1 MPERLSTIRN
11 LRLRN
16 LVLVFLLTYGSLPL
30 VIAALATVSQNR
42 RLVETQEQISLTH
55 RVEALSGALASRLE
69 SGRRRLAEIGTVL
82 VSIPRREMSP
92 AVRDRWVDDTLRA
105 FAARNADL
113 LYTDVLLLDE
123 GREFGPSDVPAPI
136 RAAMAS
142 AIDAALQSGVGS
154 TRFFALAADREPAAI
169 VTEVATRPGRREPAV
184 ILAGLVRLPF
194 RPEGQTMTF
203 LLDVRGDIL
212 WAEKPDAA
220 YEQALHDST
229 LVEDFVRRPSV
240 FVSEHW
246 LEIGARKQRMIAQ
259 VSPIGDVGWGLVVQ
273 QPQSEAFGIARQ
285 VVNSTLISALLML
298 VLALVFAVGASQL
311 FSRPIQRLAS
321 TSAEIAAGN
330 FGGRVSET
338 GFSRE
343 LGELARNFNVMSG
356 HVEESIAR
364 LRRAAEENHLLFVGS
379 IRALLAAVEAKEPYT
394 RGHSERVAAY
404 SQAIA
409 RHLELS
415 PELQEQIWVAGLVHD
430 VGKIG
435 IDDRI
440 LKKGNALTEDEFDA
454 IKRHPII
461 GEEIMAPIEQLSY
474 SLPAIRWHHEK
485 WNGRGYPDG
494 LRREA
499 IPLPARI
506 VSVADS
512 FDAMTTQRVYQEPL
526 SPPEAVAWIRQQNG
540 VSFDARV
547 VEAFMRAYVAGEI
560 KPPESSE
567 LERPR
572 PALRP
577 AAAAVGESVY
587 T

>member
-1 MPERLSTIRN
+1 MPERLSSIRN

-16 LVLVFLLTYGSLPL
+16 LVLVFLLTYGTLPL
-30 VIAALATVSQNR
+30 VIAALATVGQNR
-42 RLVETQEQISLTH
+42 KLVETQEQISLTH
-55 RVEALSGALASRLE
+55 RVEALSGGLGNRLE
-69 SGRRRLAEIGTVL
+69 SGRRRLAELGSILT
-82 VSIPRREMSP
+82 SIPRREMGS
-92 AVRDRWVDDTLRA
+92 AVRDRWIDDTLRA

-113 LYTDVLLLDE
+113 LYPHVLLLEDR
-123 GREFGPSDVPAPI
+123 REFGPAGMPASI
-136 RAAMAS
+136 DSAMSS
-142 AIDAALQSGVGS
+142 ALAEALESGVGR
-154 TRFFALAADREPAAI
+154 TRFLAVSADRRPTALI
-169 VTEVATRPGRREPAV
+169 TEVAAYPDRKSPAV
-184 ILAGLVRLPF
+184 VLAGLVSLPF
-194 RPEGQTMTF
+194 RPEGQTMSF
-203 LLDVRGDIL
+203 LIDGRGGIL
-212 WAEKPDAA
+212 WSEKADAA
-220 YEQALHDST
+220 YEDALRSST
-229 LVEDFVRRPSV
+229 LVKDFVRRPSV

-246 LEIGARKQRMIAQ
+246 LEIGEHKQRMIAQ

-273 QPQSEAFGIARQ
+273 QPKSEAFGAARQ
-285 VVNSTLISALLML
+285 VVNSTLVSALLML

-321 TSAEIAAGN
+321 KSAEIASGN
-330 FGGRVSET
+330 FGGRVSQT

-343 LGELARNFNVMSG
+343 LANLAQNFNVMSS

-404 SQAIA
+404 SRAIA
-409 RHLELS
+409 QHLDLS
-415 PELQEQIWVAGLVHD
+415 PQLQEQIWVSGLVHD

-440 LKKGNALTEDEFDA
+440 LKKGNALTEEEFEA

-461 GEEIMAPIEQLSY
+461 GEEIMAPIAQLSY

-526 SPPEAVAWIRQQNG
+526 SPAEAVAWIRQQNG
-540 VSFDARV
+540 VSFDAKV
-547 VEAFMRAYVAGEI
+547 VEAFMKAWVAQEI
-560 KPPESSE
+560 KPPDSTE
-567 LERPR
+567 LRPR
-572 PALRP
+572 PAPRS
-577 AAAAVGESVY
+577 AVAVGESVY

>member
-1 MPERLSTIRN
+1 MPGRLSRIGN

-30 VIAALATVSQNR
+30 VIAALATVGQNR
-42 RLVETQEQISLTH
+42 QLVETQEQISLTH
-55 RVEALSGALASRLE
+55 RVEALSGALGNRLE
-69 SGRRRLAEIGTVL
+69 SGRRRLGELGTVL
-82 VSIPRREMSP
+82 TSIPRQQMSG
-92 AVRDRWVDDTLRA
+92 AVRDRWIDDTLRA
-105 FAARNADL
+105 FAARNSDL
-113 LYTDVLLLDE
+113 LYPHILLLDE
-123 GREFGPSDVPAPI
+123 GREFGPAEMPASI
-136 RAAMAS
+136 ESAMSRAAAE
-142 AIDAALQSGVGS
+142 ALAAGAGS
-154 TRFFALAADREPAAI
+154 TRFLAVSTERRPAAL
-169 VTEVATRPGRREPAV
+169 VTDVATYPGRRSPAI
-184 ILAGLVRLPF
+184 ILTGLVSLPF
-194 RPEGQTMTF
+194 RPEGPTMTF
-203 LLDVRGDIL
+203 LIDGRGEIL
-212 WAEKPDAA
+212 WSEKADAA
-220 YEQALHDST
+220 YEEALRGST
-229 LVEDFVRRPSV
+229 LVQDFVRRPSV
-240 FVSEHW
+240 FVSEYW
-246 LEIGARKQRMIAQ
+246 LEIGESKQRMIAQ
-259 VSPIGDVGWGLVVQ
+259 VSPIGYVGWGLIVQ
-273 QPQSEAFGIARQ
+273 QPKSEAFGAARQ
-285 VVNSTLISALLML
+285 VFNSTLISALLML
-298 VLALVFAVGASQL
+298 VLALVFAVGVSQL
-311 FSRPIQRLAS
+311 VSRPIQRLAS
-321 TSAEIAAGN
+321 TSAEIASGN

-343 LGELARNFNVMSG
+343 LSNLARNFNVMSS

-404 SQAIA
+404 SRAIA
-409 RHLELS
+409 RHLDLA
-415 PELQEQIWVAGLVHD
+415 PELREQIWVAGLVHD

-440 LKKGNALTEDEFDA
+440 LKKGNALTEEEFEA

-512 FDAMTTQRVYQEPL
+512 FDAMTTQRVYQQPL
-526 SPPEAVAWIRQQNG
+526 SPAEAVAWIRQQNG
-540 VSFDARV
+540 VSFDAKV
-547 VEAFMRAYVAGEI
+547 VEAFMKAYVAQEI
-560 KPPESSE
+560 RPPEATE
-567 LERPR
+567 LRPR
-572 PALRP
+572 PAPRP
-577 AAAAVGESVY
+577 AVAVGVGESLY

>member
-1 MPERLSTIRN
+1 MPERLSRIRN

-16 LVLVFLLTYGSLPL
+16 LVLVFLLTYGTLPL
-30 VIAALATVSQNR
+30 VIAALATVGQNR

-55 RVEALSGALASRLE
+55 RVEALSTDLGNRLE
-69 SGRRRLAEIGTVL
+69 SGRRRLAELGTVL
-82 VSIPRREMSP
+82 VSMPRSGMSE
-92 AVRDRWVDDTLRA
+92 AVRDRWVDDTLRT
-105 FAARNADL
+105 FAGRNADL
-113 LYTDVLLLDE
+113 LYPHVVLLE
-123 GREFGPSDVPAPI
+123 KGREFGPAGVPPTI
-136 RAAMAS
+136 ESTMSR
-142 AIDAALQSGVGS
+142 AIDDSIKRGRGSTSFFAVNAGRQPAAL
-154 TRFFALAADREPAAI
+154 
-169 VTEVATRPGRREPAV
+169 VTEVAVYPGKKQAV
-184 ILAGLVRLPF
+184 VVLAGLVSLPF
-194 RPEGQTMTF
+194 RPEGQTTTF
-203 LLDVRGDIL
+203 LIDSRGDIL
-212 WAEKPDAA
+212 WSEKPDAA
-220 YEQALHDST
+220 YEKALRDST
-229 LVEDFVRRPSV
+229 LVADFVRRPSV

-246 LEIGARKQRMIAQ
+246 LEIGQREQRMIAQ

-273 QPQSEAFGIARQ
+273 QPRSEAFGAARQ
-285 VVNSTLISALLML
+285 VVNSTLVSALLML

-330 FGGRVSET
+330 FGGRVFEG

-343 LGELARNFNVMSG
+343 LSNLADNFNVMSS
-356 HVEESIAR
+356 HVEESVAR

-379 IRALLAAVEAKEPYT
+379 IRALLAAIEAKEPYT

-404 SQAIA
+404 SRAIA
-409 RHLELS
+409 RHFGLT
-415 PELQEQIWVAGLVHD
+415 PEIEEQIWVSGLVHD

-435 IDDRI
+435 IEDGI
-440 LKKGNALTEDEFDA
+440 LKKGNALTEEEFEA

-461 GEEIMAPIEQLSY
+461 GEEILAPIEQLSY

-512 FDAMTTQRVYQEPL
+512 FDAMTTQRVYQQPL
-526 SPPEAVAWIRQQNG
+526 SPTEAVAWIRQQSG
-540 VSFDARV
+540 VSFDAKV
-547 VEAFMRAYVAGEI
+547 VEAFMKAYVAQEI
-560 KPPESSE
+560 QPPEATE
-567 LERPR
+567 LRTR
-572 PALRP
+572 PAQRP
-577 AAAAVGESVY
+577 AAVAVGESVY

>member
-1 MPERLSTIRN
+1 MPERLSSIRN

-30 VIAALATVSQNR
+30 VIAALATVGQNR
-42 RLVETQEQISLTH
+42 QLVETQEQISLTH
-55 RVEALSGALASRLE
+55 RVEALSGALGNRLE
-69 SGRRRLAEIGTVL
+69 SGRRRLSELGTVL
-82 VSIPRREMSP
+82 ISIPRKETTT
-92 AVRDRWVDDTLRA
+92 AVRDRWIDETLRA
-105 FAARNADL
+105 FASRNADL
-113 LYTDVLLLDE
+113 LYPHVLLLEE
-123 GREFGPSDVPAPI
+123 GREFGPSGMPASI
-136 RAAMAS
+136 ESAMSRAVEE
-142 AIDAALQSGVGS
+142 ALEKKVGS
-154 TRFFALAADREPAAI
+154 TRFLAVSAERRPAAL
-169 VTEVATRPGRREPAV
+169 VTEVAAYPGEQATAV
-184 ILAGLVRLPF
+184 VLAGLVSLPF

-203 LLDVRGDIL
+203 LIDGKGEIL
-212 WAEKPDAA
+212 WSENPDAA
-220 YEQALHDST
+220 YEEGLRHST
-229 LVEDFVRRPSV
+229 LVKDFVRRPSV
-240 FVSEHW
+240 FVSEHSIQ
-246 LEIGARKQRMIAQ
+246 IGERKQRMIAQ
-259 VSPIGDVGWGLVVQ
+259 VSPIGDMGWGLVVQ
-273 QPQSEAFGIARQ
+273 QPQSAAFGAARQ

-321 TSAEIAAGN
+321 TSAEIASGN
-330 FGGRVSET
+330 FGGRVAEA

-343 LGELARNFNVMSG
+343 LANLAQNFNVMSS

-379 IRALLAAVEAKEPYT
+379 IRALLAAIEAKEPYT

-404 SQAIA
+404 SRAIA
-409 RHLELS
+409 RHLDLS
-415 PELQEQIWVAGLVHD
+415 PELQEQIWVSGLVHD

-440 LKKGNALTEDEFDA
+440 LKKGNALTDEEFEA
-454 IKRHPII
+454 IKRHPIV
-461 GEEIMAPIEQLSY
+461 GEEILAPIAQLSY

-512 FDAMTTQRVYQEPL
+512 FDAMTTQRVYQQPL
-526 SPPEAVAWIRQQNG
+526 SPAEAVAWIRQQNG
-540 VSFDARV
+540 VSFDAKV
-547 VEAFMRAYVAGEI
+547 VDAFMKAYLAQEI
-560 KPPESSE
+560 RPPEATV
-567 LERPR
+567 LRAR
-572 PALRP
+572 PAP
-577 AAAAVGESVY
+577 QSTVAVAESVY